1 MNSYDDF
8 TATAQTIF
16 DNACRATGDFVNTSR
31 LRIERMNL
39 SAELERSY
47 AKLGKLSYNMTKN
60 GVTESDAVNEIIARI
75 DSLLKKIEDITDRI
89 NSMQQ

>member
-1 MNSYDDF
+1 MTTYDDF
-8 TATAQTIF
+8 ASTAQNIF
-16 DNACRATGDFVNTSR
+16 DNACKATGEFVSTSR

-39 SAELERSY
+39 NAELERQY

-60 GVTESDAVNEIIARI
+60 GEAESDAAKEVIQKI
-75 DSLLKKIEDITDRI
+75 DGLIKLIEDVTERI